1 MPTRDGS
8 DLLDD
13 LTRAGVHVVV
23 VHGDQLRWRCDP
35 ARPPVNGALFEELKG
50 CKAAVIAILLDIPAG
65 CPVPHI
71 CTQLGVCPREIA
83 ESACT
88 DAGARLATVES
99 EAA

>member
-1 MPTRDGS
+1 MRDGY

-13 LTRAGVHVVV
+13 LNRAGVHIIV
-23 VHGDQLRWRCDP
+23 VHGDGLKWRCDP
-35 ARPPVNGALFEELKG
+35 ARPPVDGALFEELKG
-50 CKAAVIAILLDIPAG
+50 RKAAVIAILLDIPAG

-71 CTQLGVCPREIA
+71 CTQLGICPGEIA

-88 DAGARLATVES
+88 AASARLATVES